1 MKLSYLMPTRIV
13 LDEDCLFENRAL
25 LADMGNKAFIVTG
38 RNSARINGAYDDAV
52 RALEANGQGHV
63 LFDRVMSNPTE
74 LCVYEAA
81 GECRKAGCD
90 FVLAIG
96 GGSPMDAAKAAA
108 VLALNDIPREKLFGR
123 AFTKALPIAAVPTT
137 AGTGSE
143 TTPYSVL
150 VDTGSPDESRFP
162 DGRGAAPGP
171 AKRSVG
177 SPLLFPRAAFLD
189 AKYTFGLGRDNT
201 VNTVIDALSHAVE
214 GFLCVRA
221 NYLSDVLAKESIAM
235 IMDCLD
241 SLAAFPADPRSLS
254 PAVREKLLLASS
266 IAGMVISQSGT
277 SVVHSMGYM
286 FTLNW
291 GTDHGRA
298 NGLLM
303 KSFLVWCRSHEEA
316 DPSIPKRI
324 PALCSALGMDLE
336 SFCGRLETLLGK
348 RETAAAAEIETWG
361 AMNMKNAANT
371 YICPSQEEIREMFR
385 VSVSASSSFRA

>member
-1 MKLSYLMPTRIV
+1 MPTRIV
-13 LDEDCLFENRAL
+13 MEEECLFKNRSL
-25 LADMGNKAFIVTG
+25 LAELGKKAFVVTG
-38 RNSARINGAYDDAV
+38 RNSARTNGAYDDAV
-52 RALEANGQGHV
+52 RALEANGQGHA

-74 LCVYEAA
+74 RCVYEAA
-81 GECRKAGCD
+81 AECKKNLCD

-96 GGSPMDAAKAAA
+96 GGSPMDAAKAVA
-108 VLALNDIPREKLFGR
+108 VLALNDIPREKFFAR
-123 AFTKALPIAAVPTT
+123 AFTGALPIAAVPTT

-162 DGRGAAPGP
+162 DGRSAAPGP
-171 AKRSVG
+171 SKRSVG
-177 SPLLFPRAAFLD
+177 SPLLFPRFAFLD
-189 AKYTFGLGRDNT
+189 ARYTFSLGRDNT
-201 VNTVIDALSHAVE
+201 VNTAIDALSHAIE

-235 IMDCLD
+235 ILDCFD
-241 SLAAFPADPRSLS
+241 SLIAFPADPRSF
-254 PAVREKLLLASS
+254 PAALREKLLLASS
-266 IAGMVISQSGT
+266 IAGIVISQSGT

-303 KSFLVWCRSHEEA
+303 KSFLRWCRAREKA
-316 DPSIPKRI
+316 DPSIPPRI

-336 SFCGRLETLLGK
+336 SFCGKLETLLGN
-348 RETAAAAEIETWG
+348 REKASGAELDAWG
-361 AMNMKNAANT
+361 ATGMKNAANT
-371 YICPSQEEIREMFR
+371 YIKPSQEEIREIFKEA
-385 VSVSASSSFRA
+385 VGQA

>member
-1 MKLSYLMPTRIV
+1 MNLTYLMPVRVIM
-13 LDEDCLFENRAL
+13 DEDCLFKNRSL
-25 LADMGNKAFIVTG
+25 LAELGKKAFIVTG
-38 RNSARINGAYDDAV
+38 RNSARANGAYDDAV

-74 LCVYEAA
+74 SCVYQAA
-81 GECRKAGCD
+81 GECKKERCD

-96 GGSPMDAAKAAA
+96 GGSPMDAAKAIA
-108 VLALNDIPREKLFGR
+108 VLAVNDIPREKLFSR
-123 AFTKALPIAAVPTT
+123 AFTSALPIAAAPTT

-171 AKRSVG
+171 FKRSVG
-177 SPLLFPRAAFLD
+177 SPLLFPRFAFLD
-189 AKYTFGLGRDNT
+189 VQYTFGLGRDNT
-201 VNTVIDALSHAVE
+201 VNTAIDALSHAIE
-214 GFLCVRA
+214 GMLCVRA
-221 NYLSDVLAKESIAM
+221 NYLSDMLAREAITL
-235 IMDCLD
+235 ILDCFD
-241 SLAAFPADPRSLS
+241 SLIAFPTDPRSL
-254 PAVREKLLLASS
+254 PAAVREKLLLASS

-303 KSFLVWCRSHEEA
+303 KSFLAWCRAREKA
-316 DPSIPKRI
+316 DPSVSPRI

-336 SFCGRLETLLGK
+336 RFCGALETLLGN
-348 RETAAAAEIETWG
+348 REKASAAELDTWG
-361 AMNMKNAANT
+361 ATSMKNAANT
-371 YICPSQEEIREMFR
+371 YIQPTQEEIAGMFR
-385 VSVSASSSFRA
+385 DAVG